1 MLLLVN
7 RQIMYYKKKSVN
19 KEICNSLKTLDNEL
33 RHLYC
38 IIYNV
43 NVYNSALLIKYT
55 GKKEYNFLI
64 KEHYE
69 YKYLSSYEKKNLNH

>member
-19 KEICNSLKTLDNEL
+19 KEICNSLKTLDKDL

-38 IIYNV
+38 IIQRKCLQFCFTHKV
-43 NVYNSALLIKYT
+43 HR
-55 GKKEYNFLI
+55 KKRV
-64 KEHYE
+64 
-69 YKYLSSYEKKNLNH
+69 